1 MEKDAD
7 GQIKEDEREAKIKEL
22 DPDVAQV
29 MGLVSHR
36 QAALMEQDSE

>member
-1 MEKDAD
+1 MEKDAE
-7 GQIKEDEREAKIKEL
+7 GEIKEEEREAKIREL

-36 QAALMEQDSE
+36 QAALMEQGSE